1 MALTDNSYTERY
13 IELNVLFAKTVV
25 IKLAEAAELMNEG
38 VVAKYGEDSVNP
50 FEPTTWKYYLNLTGQ
65 YHFSDSP
72 MTVVSID
79 TLEEISFTRENLT
92 IHSATAQAYQYGS
105 RHYYSLLDRY
115 PNQELLINGILTPAV
130 MEKAIEAESGS
141 ILAYR
146 KDLVESNE
154 VTLLSEL
161 ELWLK
166 RQIHRWYNVQF
177 TMSDNLYCS
186 VFMATLSNFI
196 LPKLLNLRLARCKTS
211 EAHSFHVRMYLAS
224 HGKLDR
230 YLPYLTLR
238 QSLWLYRN
246 IAYLERNVGQTR
258 QLSLLIDRLL
268 TERGIP
274 IADYTVRHTDD
285 YNGYTPIASAS
296 LRPINDTQNFY
307 NATSHALNE
316 LFEKELPLA
325 EDNERYLALNQE
337 IDKALLQTSDSGV
350 IQTKVLSSTMTDYSN
365 AVPVSFEEVALRQ
378 WCYLATRG
386 MYDVMVTFK
395 DPRTSEPYTVFAKDA
410 FIYLWYIQLSMEGL
424 TFETFPEYLNMR
436 QRRHPK
442 PTVEDLLSVT
452 DTTKYDLRSVAEW
465 LVSNQP
471 VISPCFSVSNFYD
484 QTQRLT
490 SEAFKHW
497 FLVSEQND
505 PYVRAMVE
513 NMVHRLYED
522 ERVVFDMDTPFIEEW
537 LSQNDLPRFEFDRA
551 QALELTKSIYEAG
564 TGQTIDHTK
573 VLKNIQR
580 AMLDLMMELSSYSIQ
595 VVQEINDEDLI
606 LINRPGI
613 RTSDPASQHSIVRY
627 EKADT
632 LVMEGRTQSHQR
644 VHVGTKIGLE
654 SRPNTCYTELC
665 HYTEI
670 DPTSVI
676 EAIAGLQSLAED
688 KAPPA
693 HCDIRYEGQNYGL
706 EQQHL
711 LPGYTSFDKLPESAL
726 IKLKSVY
733 S

>member
-38 VVAKYGEDSVNP
+38 VVAQYGEDSVDP
-50 FEPTTWKYYLNLTGQ
+50 YEPSTWKYYLNLTGQ

-72 MTVVSID
+72 MSVVSID
-79 TLEEISFTRENLT
+79 TLENISFTRENLA
-92 IHSATAQAYQYGS
+92 IHSATAEAYRYGS
-105 RHYYSLLDRY
+105 RHYYSLLDRF
-115 PNQELLINGILTPAV
+115 PNQELLINGILMPAN
-130 MEKAIEAESGS
+130 MEKAIQAESGT

-146 KDLVESNE
+146 KDLVEANE
-154 VTLLSEL
+154 VTLVTEL
-161 ELWLK
+161 ETWIK

-230 YLPYLTLR
+230 YLPYLTLK

-246 IAYLERNVGQTR
+246 IAYLERNVGHTR

-274 IADYTVRHTDD
+274 IADYTVRHTDEFEA
-285 YNGYTPIASAS
+285 YTPIASAS
-296 LRPINDTQNFY
+296 LRPMNDTQNFY
-307 NATSHALNE
+307 NATSHALDE
-316 LFEKELPLA
+316 LFKKELPLA
-325 EDNERYLALNQE
+325 EDNERYLAVSQDA
-337 IDKALLQTSDSGV
+337 DKMLLQTSDSGV
-350 IQTKVLSSTMTDYSN
+350 IQTKVLSSTMSDYSN
-365 AVPVSFEEVALRQ
+365 AVPVNFEEVALRQ
-378 WCYLATRG
+378 WCYLSTRG

-410 FIYLWYIQLSMEGL
+410 FVYLWYIQLSMEGL
-424 TFETFPEYLNMR
+424 HFETFPEYLNMR

-452 DTTKYDLRSVAEW
+452 DTVRYDLRPIAEW
-465 LVSNQP
+465 LVSSQP
-471 VISPCFSVSNFYD
+471 VITPCFSVSNFH
-484 QTQRLT
+484 QQAQKLT
-490 SEAFKHW
+490 DEAFKHW
-497 FLVSEQND
+497 FLVSKQSD
-505 PYVRAMVE
+505 PYARAMVE
-513 NMVHRLYED
+513 NMIHRLYED
-522 ERVVFDMDTPFIEEW
+522 ERVVFDMETLYIEEW
-537 LSQNDLPRFEFDRA
+537 LNQNDLPRFEFDRT
-551 QALELTKSIYEAG
+551 QALEFTKSIYEAG
-564 TGQTIDHTK
+564 TGQIVDHTK

-606 LINRPGI
+606 LINHPGI

-627 EKADT
+627 EKVEA
-632 LVMEGRTQSHQR
+632 LVLEGKTQSYQTA
-644 VHVGTKIGLE
+644 HVGTDIGLE

-688 KAPPA
+688 KSPPA
-693 HCDIRYEGQNYGL
+693 HCDIRYEGQNYAL
-706 EQQHL
+706 EQEML
-711 LPGYTSFDKLPESAL
+711 LPGYTSFDKLPESARMA
-726 IKLKSVY
+726 LKSVY
-733 S
+733 A